1 MSSSSNTS
9 KKSGF
14 VVLAGRSNVGKST
27 LLNALVGSKVA
38 IMTPKPQTTRH
49 PVRGILNDPRGQIV
63 FVDTPGV
70 FLGKKDIVSNR
81 LNDFVKEQ
89 LEGIEAIVYVTDPT
103 RALGPEESMI
113 QELLTQTSVPIIL
126 AINKSD
132 LPNLRKPSLDL
143 MRAIDVGQQR
153 TIECS
158 AMKENGLEELV
169 DALFA
174 LLPEGE
180 AYYPEFQLTDAD
192 QKTWVSELIREKIFL
207 HLEEE
212 LPYAIAVVVEE
223 DERQENGVRHIE
235 ATILSSEERYKGMII
250 GAKGS
255 MLKKIGSAVREEL
268 ELASDQRV
276 FLALTVKVDP
286 KWQVRFAGRGN

>member
-1 MSSSSNTS
+1 MSSSP

-27 LLNALVGSKVA
+27 LLNALIGSKVA
-38 IMTPKPQTTRH
+38 IMSPKPQTTRH

-70 FLGKKDIVSNR
+70 FLGKKDAVSKR
-81 LNDFVKEQ
+81 LNEFVKEQ
-89 LEGIEAIVYVTDPT
+89 LEGIEAIIYVTDPT
-103 RALGPEESMI
+103 RALGPEEEFI
-113 QELLTQTSVPIIL
+113 QELLRQANIPIIL

-132 LPNLRKPSLDL
+132 LPAARRPSLEL
-143 MRAIDVGQQR
+143 MRTIDVGQR
-153 TIECS
+153 ATVECS
-158 AMKENGLEELV
+158 AMRDTGLKTLV
-169 DALFA
+169 DELFK

-180 AYYPEFQLTDAD
+180 PYYPEFQLTDLD
-192 QKTWVSELIREKIFL
+192 QKTWVAELIREKIFH

-212 LPYAIAVVVEE
+212 LPYAIAVDVEE
-223 DERQENGVRHIE
+223 DELQDNGVRRIE

-255 MLKKIGSAVREEL
+255 MLKAIGSDVRREL

-276 FLALTVKVDP
+276 FLNLTVKVDP
-286 KWQVRFAGRGN
+286 KWPVRFAGQAGS

>member
-1 MSSSSNTS
+1 MSSSQ

-38 IMTPKPQTTRH
+38 IMSPKPQTTRH

-70 FLGKKDIVSNR
+70 FLGKKDTVSKR
-81 LNDFVKEQ
+81 LNESVKEH
-89 LEGIEAIVYVTDPT
+89 LEGIEAVVYVTDPT
-103 RALGPEESMI
+103 RALGPEEDMI
-113 QELLTQTSVPIIL
+113 QDLLRAAHTPIIL

-132 LPNLRKPSLDL
+132 LPTLRKPSLDQ
-143 MRAIDVGQQR
+143 MRAIDVGQKT

-158 AMKENGLEELV
+158 AVKDAGLKPLV
-169 DALFA
+169 DALFEI
-174 LLPEGE
+174 LPEGD
-180 AYYPEFQLTDAD
+180 AYYPEFQLTDMD

-212 LPYAIAVVVEE
+212 LPYAIAVDVEDDETE
-223 DERQENGVRHIE
+223 DGGLRRITAN
-235 ATILSSEERYKGMII
+235 ILTTEERYKGMII

-255 MLKKIGSAVREEL
+255 MLKKIGSAARQEL
-268 ELASDQRV
+268 ELASNQKV
-276 FLALTVKVDP
+276 FLSLTVKVDP
-286 KWQVRFAGRGN
+286 KWPVRFASKAN

>member
-1 MSSSSNTS
+1 MSSTPQ
-9 KKSGF
+9 KSGF

-27 LLNALVGSKVA
+27 LLNALIGSKVA
-38 IMTPKPQTTRH
+38 IMSPKPQTTRH

-70 FLGKKDIVSNR
+70 FLGKKDAVSKR
-81 LNDFVKEQ
+81 LNEFVKEQ
-89 LEGIEAIVYVTDPT
+89 LEGIEAIIYVTDPT
-103 RALGPEESMI
+103 RALGPEEEFI
-113 QELLTQTSVPIIL
+113 QELLRQANIPIIL

-132 LPNLRKPSLDL
+132 LPAARRPSLEL
-143 MRAIDVGQQR
+143 MRTIDVGQR
-153 TIECS
+153 ATVECS
-158 AMKENGLEELV
+158 AMRDTGLKTLV
-169 DALFA
+169 DELFK

-180 AYYPEFQLTDAD
+180 PYYPEFQLTDLD
-192 QKTWVSELIREKIFL
+192 QKTWVAELIREKIFH

-212 LPYAIAVVVEE
+212 LPYAIAVDVEE
-223 DERQENGVRHIE
+223 DELQDNGVRRIE

-255 MLKKIGSAVREEL
+255 MLKAIGSDVRREL

-276 FLALTVKVDP
+276 FLNLTVKVDP
-286 KWQVRFAGRGN
+286 KWPVRFAGQAGS

>member
-1 MSSSSNTS
+1 MSSTPQ
-9 KKSGF
+9 KSGF

-27 LLNALVGSKVA
+27 LLNALIGSKVA
-38 IMTPKPQTTRH
+38 IMSPKPQTTRH

-70 FLGKKDIVSNR
+70 FLGKKDAVSKR
-81 LNDFVKEQ
+81 LNEFVKEQ
-89 LEGIEAIVYVTDPT
+89 LEGIEAIIYVTDPT
-103 RALGPEESMI
+103 RALGPEEEFI
-113 QELLTQTSVPIIL
+113 QELLRQANIPIIL

-132 LPNLRKPSLDL
+132 LPAARRPSLEL
-143 MRAIDVGQQR
+143 MRTIDVGQR
-153 TIECS
+153 VTVECS
-158 AMKENGLEELV
+158 AMRDTGLKTLV
-169 DALFA
+169 DELFK

-180 AYYPEFQLTDAD
+180 AYYPEFQLTDLD
-192 QKTWVSELIREKIFL
+192 QKTWVAELIREKIFH

-212 LPYAIAVVVEE
+212 LPYAIAVDVEE
-223 DERQENGVRHIE
+223 DELQDNGVRRIE

-255 MLKKIGSAVREEL
+255 MLKAIGSDVRREL

-276 FLALTVKVDP
+276 FLNLTVKVDP
-286 KWQVRFAGRGN
+286 KWPVRFAGQAGN